1 MNLRQLAVA
10 VIALALAACGATRAS
25 VTLTPVGLAHVP
37 ASALP
42 AEAKSPRGGD
52 ALRID
57 FYSSP
62 ELLAEAGTILD
73 DTHFCDDDDRF
84 QIRNQTLAPFLG
96 DASIRRSFP
105 REKLAAERANG
116 ASASVRPV
124 YSTYVHVARPAYPA
138 ANQIPAAPAYDL
150 AREPRPICMSLSLQE
165 GYEFARTTNTLRFS
179 AEQVA
184 AALRAPR

>member
-42 AEAKSPRGGD
+42 AEAKSPRGSD

-62 ELLAEAGTILD
+62 ELLAEEGTILD

-96 DASIRRSFP
+96 DASIRHPFP
-105 REKLAAERANG
+105 RGKLAAERAN
-116 ASASVRPV
+116 ASVRPV
-124 YSTYVHVARPAYPA
+124 YSAYVHVARPAYPA

-150 AREPRPICMSLSLQE
+150 ASEPRPICMSLSLQE
-165 GYEFARTTNTLRFS
+165 GYELARTTNTLKFS

-184 AALRAPR
+184 AALRSPR